1 MVSANSNFE
10 REVSGTEVIL
20 LVQDKLYIPLGSTTA
35 KPLFK
40 SLIAAEKRKENS
52 FLDDLVL

>member
-10 REVSGTEVIL
+10 REVSGTEIIL
-20 LVQDKLYIPLGSTTA
+20 LVQDKLYIPLGSTAA